1 MKIEKDDYGKKLVVE
16 LEEAADRYTL
26 TLPVE
31 SKFFDHFCAKIGN
44 VDRSQLVTIA
54 PYSFVPKG
62 EAHKKS
68 GLNFFQNGVKC
79 EYYFTEKNPQGKP
92 MPASAK
98 LDEDDWKM
106 FKMQERKFYCEYIA
120 KLDEKPE
127 PRPTYTTGQRGDLL
141 LSARGALA
149 VCGFG
154 AAGADGVSNGTLGF
168 MYAQNN
174 TAGYLSATANYV
186 FNGTSWDRDRKAS
199 GVSRVASSAASG
211 NPAFA
216 KASAGDLKHISGQN
230 GAAITYIHFYNK
242 ATAPTLGT
250 DTPVISFAIPA
261 NANFNIPLPD
271 RGLYFGTG
279 IAYAF
284 TTDIA
289 TIPTTGAA
297 AAAITAFAAV
307 YA

>member
-1 MKIEKDDYGKKLVVE
+1 MSNVFGKVTDPAWTGG
-16 LEEAADRYTL
+16 AANGNLIQILKAIAASSVGGGTSAV
-26 TLPVE
+26 T
-31 SKFFDHFCAKIGN
+31 GN
-44 VDRSQLVTIA
+44 VA
-54 PYSFVPKG
+54 
-62 EAHKKS
+62 S
-68 GLNFFQNGVKC
+68 GATDSGNPVKVGGV
-79 EYYFTEKNPQGKP
+79 YL
-92 MPASAK
+92 SA
-98 LDEDDWKM
+98 L
-106 FKMQERKFYCEYIA
+106 
-120 KLDEKPE
+120 
-127 PRPTYTTGQRGDLL
+127 PTYTNGQRGDLL
-141 LSARGALA
+141 LSSRGAVA

-154 AAGADGVSNGTLGF
+154 AAGADGVSNATLGF
-168 MYAQNN
+168 MYTQNN
-174 TAGYLSATANYV
+174 TAGYLTATAGHV

-216 KASAGDLKHISGQN
+216 KASAGDLKNISGQN
-230 GAAITYIHFYNK
+230 GAAITYVHFYNK

-261 NANFNIPLPD
+261 NANFNIRLPD

-307 YA
+307 FA

>member
-1 MKIEKDDYGKKLVVE
+1 MNVFGKVTDPAWTGG
-16 LEEAADRYTL
+16 AANGNLIQILKAIAASSVGGGTSAV
-26 TLPVE
+26 T
-31 SKFFDHFCAKIGN
+31 GN
-44 VDRSQLVTIA
+44 VA
-54 PYSFVPKG
+54 
-62 EAHKKS
+62 S
-68 GLNFFQNGVKC
+68 GATDSGNPVKVGGV
-79 EYYFTEKNPQGKP
+79 YLSS
-92 MPASAK
+92 PA
-98 LDEDDWKM
+98 
-106 FKMQERKFYCEYIA
+106 
-120 KLDEKPE
+120 
-127 PRPTYTTGQRGDLL
+127 TYTNGQRGDLL
-141 LSARGALA
+141 LSSRGAVA

-154 AAGADGVSNGTLGF
+154 AAGADGVSNATLGF
-168 MYAQNN
+168 MYTQNN
-174 TAGYLSATANYV
+174 TAGYLTATAGHV

-216 KASAGDLKHISGQN
+216 KASAGDLKNISGQN
-230 GAAITYIHFYNK
+230 GAAITYVHFYNK

-261 NANFNIPLPD
+261 NANFNIRLPD

>member
-1 MKIEKDDYGKKLVVE
+1 MNVFGKVTDPAWTGG
-16 LEEAADRYTL
+16 AANGNLIQILKAIAASSVGGGTSAV
-26 TLPVE
+26 T
-31 SKFFDHFCAKIGN
+31 GN
-44 VDRSQLVTIA
+44 VA
-54 PYSFVPKG
+54 
-62 EAHKKS
+62 S
-68 GLNFFQNGVKC
+68 GATDSGNPVKVGGV
-79 EYYFTEKNPQGKP
+79 YL
-92 MPASAK
+92 SA
-98 LDEDDWKM
+98 L
-106 FKMQERKFYCEYIA
+106 
-120 KLDEKPE
+120 
-127 PRPTYTTGQRGDLL
+127 PTYTNGQRGDLL

-149 VCGFG
+149 ICGFG
-154 AAGADGVSNGTLGF
+154 AAGADGVANTTLGF
-168 MYAQNN
+168 MYVQNN

-216 KASAGDLKHISGQN
+216 KASAGDLKNISGQN

>member
-1 MKIEKDDYGKKLVVE
+1 MSNVFGKVTDPAWTGGNANGNLIQILKAI
-16 LEEAADRYTL
+16 AASSVGGGTSAV
-26 TLPVE
+26 T
-31 SKFFDHFCAKIGN
+31 GN
-44 VDRSQLVTIA
+44 VA
-54 PYSFVPKG
+54 
-62 EAHKKS
+62 S
-68 GLNFFQNGVKC
+68 GATDSGNPVKVGGV
-79 EYYFTEKNPQGKP
+79 YL
-92 MPASAK
+92 SA
-98 LDEDDWKM
+98 L
-106 FKMQERKFYCEYIA
+106 
-120 KLDEKPE
+120 
-127 PRPTYTTGQRGDLL
+127 PTYTNGQRGDLL

-149 VCGFG
+149 ICGFG
-154 AAGADGVSNGTLGF
+154 AAGADGVSNATLGF
-168 MYAQNN
+168 MYTQNN
-174 TAGYLSATANYV
+174 TSGYLSATANYV

-199 GVSRVASSAASG
+199 AVARVASSAASG

-216 KASAGDLKHISGQN
+216 KASAGDLKNISGQN
-230 GAAITYIHFYNK
+230 GAAITYVHFYNK

-261 NANFNIPLPD
+261 NANFNIRLPD

>member
-1 MKIEKDDYGKKLVVE
+1 MSNVFGKVTDPAWTGGNANGNLIQILKAI
-16 LEEAADRYTL
+16 AASSVGGGTSAV
-26 TLPVE
+26 T
-31 SKFFDHFCAKIGN
+31 GN
-44 VDRSQLVTIA
+44 VA
-54 PYSFVPKG
+54 
-62 EAHKKS
+62 S
-68 GLNFFQNGVKC
+68 GATDSGNPVKVGGV
-79 EYYFTEKNPQGKP
+79 YL
-92 MPASAK
+92 SA
-98 LDEDDWKM
+98 L
-106 FKMQERKFYCEYIA
+106 
-120 KLDEKPE
+120 
-127 PRPTYTTGQRGDLL
+127 PTYTNGQRGDLL
-141 LSARGALA
+141 LSSRGAVA

-154 AAGADGVSNGTLGF
+154 AAGADGVANTTLGF
-168 MYAQNN
+168 MYVQNN
-174 TAGYLSATANYV
+174 TAGYLSANASYV

-199 GVSRVASSAASG
+199 AVARVASSAASG

-216 KASAGDLKHISGQN
+216 KSSAGDLKNISGQN
-230 GAAITYIHFYNK
+230 GAAITYVHFYNK

-261 NANFNIPLPD
+261 NANFNIRLPD
-271 RGLYFGTG
+271 RGLYFATG

>member
-1 MKIEKDDYGKKLVVE
+1 MSNVFGKVTDPAWTGG
-16 LEEAADRYTL
+16 AANGNLIQILKAIAASSVGGGTSAV
-26 TLPVE
+26 T
-31 SKFFDHFCAKIGN
+31 GN
-44 VDRSQLVTIA
+44 VA
-54 PYSFVPKG
+54 
-62 EAHKKS
+62 S
-68 GLNFFQNGVKC
+68 GATDSGNPVKVGGV
-79 EYYFTEKNPQGKP
+79 YL
-92 MPASAK
+92 SA
-98 LDEDDWKM
+98 L
-106 FKMQERKFYCEYIA
+106 
-120 KLDEKPE
+120 
-127 PRPTYTTGQRGDLL
+127 PTYTTGQRGDLL
-141 LSARGALA
+141 LSSRGALT
-149 VCGFG
+149 VCGHG

-174 TAGYLSATANYV
+174 TAGYLSATADYV

-216 KASAGDLKHISGQN
+216 KASAGDLKNISGQN